1 MFSPLLI
8 PLGLAALAQGSPTL
22 ESRQA
27 VTALSASQI
36 AVFNPYAFYAATG
49 YCQPVTTLTWTCGA
63 NCNANPTF
71 KPIASGGNG
80 DSVQFW
86 YVGFDPTLNTIIVG
100 HQGTDTSEILPI
112 ITDADIELSSLDP
125 TLFPGISSSVEA
137 HSGFQESQADTAA
150 AVLAAV
156 QTGISQFGATHVT
169 LVGHSL
175 GAAIALLDAVY
186 LPLHLPSSISFSM
199 FGFGTPR
206 VGNQA
211 FANYVDAHL
220 PNLSRVNN
228 RQVLTLL
235 NLVPILPGM
244 FLGFHHPSGE
254 KHILDSG
261 AWVACAGQ
269 DNPSSQCTTGDVSN
283 IFEGDEGDHDGPYTG
298 TGVTNMG
305 C

>member
-1 MFSPLLI
+1 MFSLFLI
-8 PLGLAALAQGSPTL
+8 PFGLAALAQGSPTL

-27 VTALSASQI
+27 VTALSASQT

-49 YCQPVTTLTWTCGA
+49 YCQPAMTLTWTCGA

-80 DSVQFW
+80 ASVQFW

-100 HQGTDTSEILPI
+100 HQGTDASKILPI

-125 TLFPGISSSVEA
+125 TLFPGISPSVKA

-156 QTGISQFGATHVT
+156 KTGISRFGATHIT

-175 GAAIALLDAVY
+175 GAAISLLDAVY

-199 FGFGTPR
+199 FGFGAPR

-220 PNLSRVNN
+220 PNLFVMID
-228 RQVLTLL
+228 TLK
-235 NLVPILPGM
+235 GR

-261 AWVACAGQ
+261 AWVACTGQ